1 MRVGPFLDLA
11 RTKKDDSNLPAHRF
25 QFGRV
30 SVEVAWSL
38 TECDSI
44 RRVVAACLLVAS
56 LVTLTSAAFQ
66 PVNSQAFTTATSTQ
80 HQTYMT
86 FDYTTSTMPLTVF
99 TLQFVSV
106 TSFYT
111 YVVVQFTTL
120 TSFVTRTQIIYTTP
134 RGPVNYPAPTLSGLS
149 LQNDTSPRKTTFNA
163 CRADSTLVWRNT
175 SYGFVEPQQIRCLV

>member
-1 MRVGPFLDLA
+1 MRGPRKTTQICRFPVSDWLRELRRPVA
-11 RTKKDDSNLPAHRF
+11 R
-25 QFGRV
+25 
-30 SVEVAWSL
+30 SL
-38 TECDSI
+38 TACDST
-44 RRVVAACLLVAS
+44 RRVVTACLLVAS
-56 LVTLTSAAFQ
+56 LITLTSAAFQ
-66 PVNSQAFTTATSTQ
+66 PVNSQVFTTATSTQ

-120 TSFVTRTQIIYTTP
+120 TNFVTRTQIIYTTP

-149 LQNDTSPRKTTFNA
+149 LPNDRFPRKTSFNA
-163 CRADSTLVWRNT
+163 CRADSTLLWRNA
-175 SYGFVEPQQIRCLV
+175 SYGLVEQQRSRCLV

>member
-1 MRVGPFLDLA
+1 MRRA
-11 RTKKDDSNLPAHRF
+11 
-25 QFGRV
+25 
-30 SVEVAWSL
+30 
-38 TECDSI
+38 
-44 RRVVAACLLVAS
+44 VVACLVVAS
-56 LVTLTSAAFQ
+56 LITMTSAGFQ

-80 HQTYMT
+80 QQTYIT
-86 FDYTTSTMPLTVF
+86 FDYATSTMSVTVF
-99 TLQFVSV
+99 TVRFVSV
-106 TSFYT
+106 TSFFT
-111 YVVVQFTTL
+111 YMTVQFTTL